1 MPDDTPEPPESSMR
15 HDPWEDAP
23 IEEPDHLNEERRAS
37 LHAVSDDEAPYDPE
51 WEAHIAKLDV
61 SENEPPHRPP
71 EVVASEDES
80 ERSTWWPIR
89 NVDSITDLTPPEP
102 PSIVCRT
109 DGLGLFYPAT
119 INGVHG
125 ESGDGKS
132 WLMQAGALQ
141 EMQRGVHVWYLDF
154 ESRYDKVT
162 QRMDDLGADWDA
174 IRPYWHYS
182 SPSEP
187 LVIKDKW
194 TRGGIDLMEGLDVF
208 GPGFV
213 VVDGVTE
220 ALDLHGLN
228 PLDNG
233 DYAKFRR
240 MLLVRSADSGACC
253 ATIDHVNKDPD
264 TRGGQAMGAQ
274 HKRAGMTGATYD
286 VRVST
291 AFARGKDGML
301 RLVCVKDREGF
312 WPKGKT
318 VAEAVATAGENGR
331 LTIDFREPA
340 SSKDDEGDFRPTG
353 LMEKVSR
360 YLEVEPDGASTRA
373 IRRDVKG
380 KNEYLDKAIKC
391 LVAEGYIDPATHAV
405 VKPYRQ
411 SDDPTEQEK
420 AA

>member
-1 MPDDTPEPPESSMR
+1 MSEDTTEPPEASMT
-15 HDPWEDAP
+15 HDRDWDEFTP
-23 IEEPDHLNEERRAS
+23 EEPEWVKATRR
-37 LHAVSDDEAPYDPE
+37 EAEALAPLEPPYDPE

-71 EVVASEDES
+71 EVAAAEDES

-89 NVDSITDLTPPEP
+89 NVTSIADLTPPEP

-109 DGLGLFYPAT
+109 DGLGLFYPGT

-174 IRPYWHYS
+174 IRPLWHYS

-220 ALDLHGLN
+220 AMDLHGLN

-240 MLLVRSADSGACC
+240 MLLVRIADAGACC
-253 ATIDHVNKDPD
+253 TTIDHVNKDPD

-274 HKRAGMTGATYD
+274 HKRAGMTGAVYD

-291 AFARGKDGML
+291 PFARGKDGLL
-301 RLVCVKDREGF
+301 RLVCVKDREGY

-318 VAEAVATAGENGR
+318 VAEAHATAGANGR
-331 LTIDFREPA
+331 LSIEFREPSHDRGELA
-340 SSKDDEGDFRPTG
+340 EFRPTG

-360 YLEVEPDGASTRA
+360 YLEVEPDGASTRQ
-373 IRRDVKG
+373 IRREVPG
-380 KNEYLDKAIKC
+380 KNVYIDKAIKA
-391 LVAEGYIDPATHAV
+391 LVDEGHIDPSTHAV
-405 VKPYRQ
+405 VRPYR
-411 SDDPTEQEK
+411 SADDPMAE